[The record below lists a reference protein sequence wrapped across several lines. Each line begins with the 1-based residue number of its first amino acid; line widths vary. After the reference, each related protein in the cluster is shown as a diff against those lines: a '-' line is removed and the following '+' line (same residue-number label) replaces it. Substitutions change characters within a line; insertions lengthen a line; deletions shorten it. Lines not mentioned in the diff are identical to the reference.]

1 MSQSPWSQGQAVE
14 PPPSAPRTVSG
25 VVVAL
30 AVIVGSAVSGGLAWW
45 LQSSRVEAKE
55 QERAAAAAEVAGL
68 AARVQ
73 TAEASAATAA
83 QRVQQAESATEA
95 ARKQVAEGTA
105 QLDAARRDSAAAR
118 TERDEVRSQ
127 FAAAKADLDRL
138 RAADLDPGSLPS
150 MDLLKVFASAGGQVR
165 TQVDVQVVGTSV
177 ADFDSSGLQA
187 SLATGLGAAGMKP
200 APQSPFK
207 VAVFVSLGRD
217 QPRRTLGVMML
228 LLRNMKVPG
237 EAGSR
242 EVAVW
247 GQQRTS
253 LVSDAE
259 ATGQA
264 RGLLEDL
271 SRELAAAVLPRAP
284 AGAPP
289 TPPPTAAP
297 GAPAAVPGTPPHG
310 TP

>member
-1 MSQSPWSQGQAVE
+1 
-14 PPPSAPRTVSG
+14 

-30 AVIVGSAVSGGLAWW
+30 AVIAGSAVSGGLAWW

-73 TAEASAATAA
+73 TAEAAAATAA
-83 QRVQQAESATEA
+83 QRVQQADAATEA
-95 ARKQVAEGTA
+95 ARKQVAEGSA
-105 QLDAARRDSAAAR
+105 QLDAARRDAAAAR
-118 TERDEVRSQ
+118 TERDESRSQ
-127 FAAAKADLDRL
+127 FAAAKTELDRL

-150 MDLLKVFASAGGQVR
+150 MDLTKLFAGAKAQVR
-165 TQVDVQVVGTSV
+165 SQVDVQVVGAGVS
-177 ADFDSSGLQA
+177 DFDQAGLQKTLTA
-187 SLATGLGAAGMKP
+187 GLLGAGLSSVS
-200 APQSPFK
+200 QSPFK
-207 VAVFVSLGRD
+207 VAVFVSLGKD

-237 EAGSR
+237 ESGSR

-253 LVSDAE
+253 LVTDAE

-264 RGLLEDL
+264 RGLFEEL
-271 SRELAAAVLPRAP
+271 SRELAAAVLVPAP
-284 AGAPP
+284 ATSAAPS
-289 TPPPTAAP
+289 TPPPAAP
-297 GAPAAVPGTPPHG
+297 PANVKP
-310 TP
+310 